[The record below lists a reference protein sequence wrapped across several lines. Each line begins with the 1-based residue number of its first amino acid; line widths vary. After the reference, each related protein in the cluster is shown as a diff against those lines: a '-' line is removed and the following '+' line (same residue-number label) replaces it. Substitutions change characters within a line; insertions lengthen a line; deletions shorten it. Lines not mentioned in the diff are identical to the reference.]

1 MSSFLGGVMFL
12 LKRYYVIISYLAFIF
27 SPFIYGVVAIFHRT
41 NYYISSE
48 ELTIYVNYGVILA
61 LGIATF
67 LFAYFDLLKRPSK
80 TDLMHVIFGVLGNGL
95 VILYIF
101 QDYLQIDQIVTIY
114 AVLIIVLALH
124 SLLISHKIQAKELW
138 VLLIVF
144 SIIDYL
150 RFILTGCTFSERNH
164 CNVDYSLGLIL
175 VIMNIAAVVT
185 IFSVTVYKL
194 IKLRT
199 VDLWKG
205 IHVLLVGVLSILYVF
220 GVSPFESSRF
230 LQLLLLLVPFF
241 VIIDYVISLVNRT
254 YKIQTTVFY
263 LRTFTW
269 LVISILLSS
278 YGFSS
283 FSGNLEVLTVM
294 VVATYS
300 TLIISLISS
309 AKRKEL
315 AENVAGVELRLATS
329 DDLPVIALQ
338 LSKKFEMVPNHLVYV
353 IKVAKNIIGYLVCE
367 ISPISVDEFST
378 SEAHLHEFFVKEE
391 FRSEYVNSTL
401 AQLEACLSRINV
413 SQIRGDVRK
422 TSISLKVLH
431 ERKYF
436 IDTTSDTIQFL
447 KTI

>member
-1 MSSFLGGVMFL
+1 M
-12 LKRYYVIISYLAFIF
+12 LKRYYVIMSYLAFIF
-27 SPFIYGVVAIFHRT
+27 SPFIYGVVAIFHRS

-48 ELTIYVNYGVILA
+48 VLTIYVNYGVVLA
-61 LGIATF
+61 LGIVTF
-67 LFAYFDLLKRPSK
+67 LFAYFDLINKPSK
-80 TDLMHVIFGVLGNGL
+80 TDLMHVIFGLLGNLL

-114 AVLIIVLALH
+114 AVLMIVLALH

-150 RFILTGCTFSERNH
+150 RFILTGCTFSDRNH
-164 CNVDYSLGLIL
+164 CTIDYSLELIL
-175 VIMNIAAVVT
+175 VMMNIAAVVT
-185 IFSVTVYKL
+185 IFCVTVYKL

-199 VDLWKG
+199 IDLWKG
-205 IHVLLVGVLSILYVF
+205 IHVVLVGVLSILYVF
-220 GVSPFESSRF
+220 GVSPFGSSRF

-241 VIIDYVISLVNRT
+241 VIVDYVISLVNRT
-254 YKIQTTVFY
+254 YKTQTTVFY

-269 LVISILLSS
+269 LIISILLSS

-300 TLIISLISS
+300 TLLISLISS

-315 AENVAGVELRLATS
+315 ADDVPGLELRLATS

-338 LSKKFEMVPNHLVYV
+338 LSKRIEMIPNHLVYV
-353 IKVAKNIIGYLVCE
+353 ILVAKNIIGYLECE
-367 ISPISVDEFST
+367 IHPISVNELSI
-378 SEAHLHEFFVKEE
+378 SEAHLLEIIVKEE
-391 FRSEYVNSTL
+391 YRSEYENSTL
-401 AQLEACLSRINV
+401 AQLEACLSRIKV
-413 SQIRGDVRK
+413 SQIRGNVQK
-422 TSISLKVLH
+422 TSISLSVLH